1 MAPLPQEK
9 RYSYADLLSWD
20 DNTRYELYDGQPVAL
35 ASPTDVHQRIS
46 MALSV
51 QLGSYL
57 MGKKCRVYA
66 APFDVRL
73 FEEEGD
79 SPEDVDTVVQPDLM
93 VVCDQN
99 KVDRHGVHGAPD
111 LVIEILSPAS
121 ARYDRLVKFNLYQRA
136 GVREYWL
143 VDPSTRTV
151 SVHTLEDGAYHAATV
166 YSSELSVP
174 VGVLDNCDVDLSAVF
189 EQESGG

>member
-9 RYSYADLLSWD
+9 RYSYADLSSQ

-35 ASPTDVHQRIS
+35 ASPSEFHHRIS

-93 VVCDQN
+93 VVCDQG
-99 KVDRHGVHGAPD
+99 KVDRHGIHGAPD

-121 ARYDRLVKFNLYQRA
+121 TRYDRLVKFNLYQRA
-136 GVREYWL
+136 GVREYWI

-151 SVHTLEDGAYHAATV
+151 SVHTLEDGAYHAAAV
-166 YSSELSVP
+166 YSSDLSAP
-174 VGVLDNCDVDLSAVF
+174 VGVLDNCNIDLSAVF
-189 EQESGG
+189 EAG

>member
-20 DNTRYELYDGQPVAL
+20 DNTRYELYDGRPVAL

-151 SVHTLEDGAYHAATV
+151 SVHNLEDGAYHAATV

>member
-9 RYSYADLLSWD
+9 HYSYADLLSWD
-20 DNTRYELYDGQPVAL
+20 DNTRYELYDGQPLAL
-35 ASPTDVHQRIS
+35 ASPTDVHQSI
-46 MALSV
+46 LGELYL
-51 QLGSYL
+51 QLGNYL
-57 MGKKCRVYA
+57 KGKKCKAYLS
-66 APFDVRL
+66 PFDVRL
-73 FEEEGD
+73 FEQEGD
-79 SPEDVDTVVQPDLM
+79 SPEDVDTVVQPDLL

-136 GVREYWL
+136 GVKEYWL

-166 YSSELSVP
+166 YSSDLSVP
-174 VGVLDNCDVDLSAVF
+174 VGVLDNCNIDLSTVF
-189 EQESGG
+189 EAG